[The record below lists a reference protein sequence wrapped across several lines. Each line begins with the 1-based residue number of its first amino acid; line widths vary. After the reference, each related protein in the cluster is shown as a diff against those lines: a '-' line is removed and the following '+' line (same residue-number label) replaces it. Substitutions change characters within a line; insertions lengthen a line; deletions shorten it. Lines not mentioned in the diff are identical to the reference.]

1 MLCVEMAVVASAKG
15 AESAASRG
23 SSHGLL
29 LVGGSTLLESAVVPV
44 CGSAPLS
51 QLTVLP
57 AVTAPLRTAPSSA
70 LPEDSSHGLAHGKN
84 LGFLYP
90 RYMYVH
96 TYIHVQYNILKSNS
110 DSVLFSLYKELRQFH
125 ARCVRTM
132 SRTFTPHLDPSH
144 LN

>member
-96 TYIHVQYNILKSNS
+96 TYMYSIIY
-110 DSVLFSLYKELRQFH
+110 
-125 ARCVRTM
+125 
-132 SRTFTPHLDPSH
+132 
-144 LN
+144 

>member
-1 MLCVEMAVVASAKG
+1 MSQTRSAALVPLPEHRGTTASPRSLAMLCVEMAVVASAKG

-70 LPEDSSHGLAHGKN
+70 LPEDSSHGLARGKN
-84 LGFLYP
+84 LNCNSFVEIFLDRVPLPTLLLLNENLP
-90 RYMYVH
+90 RL
-96 TYIHVQYNILKSNS
+96 N
-110 DSVLFSLYKELRQFH
+110 LY
-125 ARCVRTM
+125 
-132 SRTFTPHLDPSH
+132 
-144 LN
+144 